1 MQIGCPVVAQFA
13 HIATKKGSGNKLGH
27 RLRPQGF
34 FQEGL
39 PLTCVLILHLN
50 RERLPCSNKDSK
62 VGEKCKEVD
71 FQRIVI
77 GFDFGDGAH
86 ELAAS
91 GKTACDTVECIAH
104 LSQVDVTPKQVL
116 RNHEGQDASKSFRQ
130 QRAVFN

>member
-1 MQIGCPVVAQFA
+1 VVWRTFNRIGY
-13 HIATKKGSGNKLGH
+13 SDNSGH

-39 PLTCVLILHLN
+39 PLASVLILHPH
-50 RERLPCSNKDSK
+50 RQRLPCSNKDGE

-71 FQRIVI
+71 FQRLVI

-91 GKTACDTVECIAH
+91 GKTAGLGSDLINWSR
-104 LSQVDVTPKQVL
+104 LPD
-116 RNHEGQDASKSFRQ
+116 SKK
-130 QRAVFN
+130 V